1 MDFCAGTG
9 HKKNKEENNRK
20 HIDIYEHGTTKE
32 KNRNYP
38 SPQNQ

>member
-9 HKKNKEENNRK
+9 HKKDKEEN
-20 HIDIYEHGTTKE
+20 ISTFMGTTAWNNKG